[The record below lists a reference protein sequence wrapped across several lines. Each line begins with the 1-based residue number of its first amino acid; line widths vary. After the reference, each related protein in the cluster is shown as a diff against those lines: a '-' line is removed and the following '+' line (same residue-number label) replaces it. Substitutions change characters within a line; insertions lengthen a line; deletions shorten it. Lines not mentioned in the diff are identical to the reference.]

1 MASIFNLVPT
11 LSSKMDNILQRYDEF
26 HKKTYGEEM
35 MAENTAVNMSPY
47 KEAIQNAE
55 TPKKK
60 SAKSKIEQLVR
71 K

>member
-1 MASIFNLVPT
+1 MTSIFNLSPA
-11 LSSKMDNILQRYDEF
+11 LSSKMDNILQKYEEF

-47 KEAIQNAE
+47 KDAINNAV

-60 SAKSKIEQLVR
+60 
-71 K
+71 